1 MVWEVIW
8 SEKSVKQ
15 LEKIDKK
22 NAQRIYNSVLCCV
35 QDPFRVVIRLTN
47 SPFYRLRVGNY
58 RVILDL
64 QQSKMIIFVVETDHR
79 GKIYKKYRLTKT

>member
-1 MVWEVIW
+1 MSWKVIW

-22 NAQRIYNSVLCCV
+22 NAKKIYEAVLDCIE
-35 QDPFRVVIRLTN
+35 DPFRTVMRLTN
-47 SPFYRLRVGNY
+47 SPFYRLHVGNY

-64 QQSKMIIFVVETDHR
+64 QQSKMIIFVVETNHR
-79 GKIYKKYRLTKT
+79 GKIYKK

>member
-22 NAQRIYNSVLCCV
+22 NAQKIYDSVLDCAK
-35 QDPFRVVIRLTN
+35 DPFRAVMRLTN

-58 RVILDL
+58 RVILHV
-64 QQSKMIIFVVETDHR
+64 QQRKMIIFVVETDHR
-79 GKIYKKYRLTKT
+79 GRIYKK

>member
-1 MVWEVIW
+1 LTWEIIW

-15 LEKIDKK
+15 LKKIDEK
-22 NAQRIYNSVLCCV
+22 NAQKIYDSV
-35 QDPFRVVIRLTN
+35 QDCIKNPFQTVTRLTN

-64 QQSKMIIFVVETDHR
+64 QQNKMIIFVVETDHR
-79 GKIYKKYRLTKT
+79 GQIYKK

>member
-1 MVWEVIW
+1 MTWQVIW

-22 NAQRIYNSVLCCV
+22 NAQKIYDYVLDCA
-35 QDPFRVVIRLTN
+35 QDPFRVVIRLAN
-47 SPFYRLRVGNY
+47 SQFYKLRVGNY

-64 QQSKMIIFVVETDHR
+64 QQDKMIIFVVETDHR
-79 GKIYKKYRLTKT
+79 SKIYKKY

>member
-1 MVWEVIW
+1 MTWQVIW

-22 NAQRIYNSVLCCV
+22 NVQKIYDSVLDCA
-35 QDPFRVVIRLTN
+35 QDPFRVVIRLAN
-47 SPFYRLRVGNY
+47 SQFYRLRVGNY

-64 QQSKMIIFVVETDHR
+64 QQSKMMIFVVEADHR
-79 GKIYKKYRLTKT
+79 GKIYKKY

>member
-8 SEKSVKQ
+8 SEKSVTQ

-22 NAQRIYNSVLCCV
+22 NAKKIYGLVIDCIE
-35 QDPFRVVIRLTN
+35 DPFKAVMRLTK
-47 SPFYRLRVGNY
+47 SHFYRLRVGNY
-58 RVILDL
+58 SVILDL

-79 GKIYKKYRLTKT
+79 GKIYKK

>member
-1 MVWEVIW
+1 MTWQVIW

-15 LEKIDKK
+15 LEKIEKK
-22 NAQRIYNSVLCCV
+22 YAQRIYDAVLDCT
-35 QDPFRVVIRLTN
+35 QDPFKSVTRLTN

-64 QQSKMIIFVVETDHR
+64 QQNRAIIFVIEADHR
-79 GKIYKKYRLTKT
+79 GRVYKK

>member
-1 MVWEVIW
+1 MVWQVIW

-22 NAQRIYNSVLCCV
+22 NAQKIYDSVLGCV
-35 QDPFRVVIRLTN
+35 EDPFRVATRLTN
-47 SPFYRLRVGNY
+47 LSFYKLRVGNY

-64 QQSKMIIFVVETDHR
+64 QQNKMIVFVVETEHR
-79 GKIYKKYRLTKT
+79 SKIYKKY

>member
-1 MVWEVIW
+1 MTWQVVW

-22 NAQRIYNSVLCCV
+22 DTQRIYDRVIDCAD
-35 QDPFRVVIRLTN
+35 DPFRTAVRLVG
-47 SPFYRLRVGNY
+47 SPFFRLRVGNY

-64 QQSKMIIFVVETDHR
+64 QQNKLLVFVVEVDLR
-79 GKIYKKYRLTKT
+79 KRIYK

>member
-1 MVWEVIW
+1 MVWQVLW

-22 NAQRIYNSVLCCV
+22 NAQRIYDGVLECA
-35 QDPFRVVIRLTN
+35 QEPFKNVIRLTN

-79 GKIYKKYRLTKT
+79 KRIYKK

>member
-1 MVWEVIW
+1 MTWKVIW

-15 LEKIDKK
+15 LEKIDTK
-22 NAQRIYNSVLCCV
+22 NAQKIYDSVLDCV
-35 QDPFRVVIRLTN
+35 EDPFKAVTRLTN

-64 QQSKMIIFVVETDHR
+64 QQSKMIIFVVETDQR
-79 GKIYKKYRLTKT
+79 GKIYKKY

>member
-1 MVWEVIW
+1 MTWQVIW

-22 NAQRIYNSVLCCV
+22 NAQIIYDTVSDCT
-35 QDPFRVVIRLTN
+35 QDPFKSVTRLTN

-64 QQSKMIIFVVETDHR
+64 QQGRVIIFVIEVDHR
-79 GKIYKKYRLTKT
+79 GRIYKK

>member
-1 MVWEVIW
+1 MVWQVIW

-22 NAQRIYNSVLCCV
+22 NAQKIYDSVLDCAK
-35 QDPFRVVIRLTN
+35 DPFRAVMRLTN

-64 QQSKMIIFVVETDHR
+64 QQQKMIIFVVN
-79 GKIYKKYRLTKT
+79 

>member
-1 MVWEVIW
+1 MVWQVIW

-22 NAQRIYNSVLCCV
+22 NAQKIYDSVLDCAK
-35 QDPFRVVIRLTN
+35 DPFRAVMRLTN

-58 RVILDL
+58 RVILHV
-64 QQSKMIIFVVETDHR
+64 QQGKMIIFVVETDHR
-79 GKIYKKYRLTKT
+79 GRIYKK

>member
-22 NAQRIYNSVLCCV
+22 NAQKIYDSVLDCAK
-35 QDPFRVVIRLTN
+35 DPFRAVMRLTN
-47 SPFYRLRVGNY
+47 SPFYRLRVRNY

-64 QQSKMIIFVVETDHR
+64 QQRKMIIFVVEVDHR
-79 GKIYKKYRLTKT
+79 GRIYKK

>member
-22 NAQRIYNSVLCCV
+22 NAQKIYDSVLDCV
-35 QDPFRVVIRLTN
+35 KDPFGAVLRLTN

-64 QQSKMIIFVVETDHR
+64 QQKKMIIFVVETDQR
-79 GKIYKKYRLTKT
+79 GKIYKK

>member
-1 MVWEVIW
+1 MPWQVVW

-22 NAQRIYNSVLCCV
+22 DAQKIYDSVLECV
-35 QDPFRVVIRLTN
+35 DEPFRVVIRLTN
-47 SPFYRLRVGNY
+47 SPFYRMRVGKY

-64 QQSKMIIFVVETDHR
+64 QQNKMIIFVVESDHR
-79 GKIYKKYRLTKT
+79 SQIYKK

>member
-1 MVWEVIW
+1 MQWQVVW

-22 NAQRIYNSVLCCV
+22 DAQKIYDSILECV
-35 QDPFRVVIRLTN
+35 EEPFRVVIRLTN
-47 SPFYRLRVGNY
+47 SPFYRMRVGKY

-64 QQSKMIIFVVETDHR
+64 QQNKMIIFVVESDHR
-79 GKIYKKYRLTKT
+79 GQIYKK

>member
-1 MVWEVIW
+1 MPWQVIW

-22 NAQRIYNSVLCCV
+22 DAQKIYDSVLECV
-35 QDPFRVVIRLTN
+35 EEPFRVVIRLTN
-47 SPFYRLRVGNY
+47 SPFYRMRVGKY

-64 QQSKMIIFVVETDHR
+64 QQNKMIIFVVESDHR
-79 GKIYKKYRLTKT
+79 AQIYKK

>member
-1 MVWEVIW
+1 MTWQVIW

-22 NAQRIYNSVLCCV
+22 NAQRVYDAALDCA
-35 QDPFRVVIRLTN
+35 QDPFKSVLRLTN

-64 QQSKMIIFVVETDHR
+64 QQSRMIIFVIEVDHR
-79 GKIYKKYRLTKT
+79 GRIYKK